1 MNTSPFKRLLSGSLA
16 ALIAACGG
24 GGGGG
29 GTIADAGIGGSGI
42 TSVGVVTA
50 IGSITVNGVKFDTQ
64 GAIVTVDAAP
74 GLESDLKVG
83 LVANV
88 TGTLNGDGVTGKAA
102 RVEVDHELKGSTDSA
117 PVITT
122 TGGTFTVFSQLVL
135 VDGSTVFG
143 NASALA
149 DFPPGTAVEVSGFR
163 DSGGQVRATRVEKK
177 AAAPATIEVKGAIG
191 NVNNSASTFT
201 LGTLGVS
208 FGGAQRIN
216 FPAAGLSNGLLV
228 EVKAPPP
235 SGGVLTATSV
245 EVRSGGLGQVS
256 GEVHLE
262 GFMNGLTGSAP
273 NFSFTVNGQNVT
285 SNASTDYDNGASG
298 NLVNN
303 IRVEVEGQ
311 ISGGVLVAT
320 KVKFKEKN

>member
-29 GTIADAGIGGSGI
+29 GGTIADAGIGGSGI

-50 IGSITVNGVKFDTQ
+50 VGSITVNGVKFDTQ
-64 GAIVTVDAAP
+64 GATVIVDDAH
-74 GLESDLKVG
+74 GQDSDLKIG

-88 TGTLNGDGVTGKAA
+88 TGTLNRDGVTGKAT
-102 RVEVDHELKGSTDSA
+102 RVEINNELKGSTDSA
-117 PVITT
+117 PVITAS
-122 TGGTFTVFSQLVL
+122 GGTFTVFSQLVL
-135 VDGSTVFG
+135 VDGNTVFG
-143 NASALA
+143 NASTLA
-149 DFPPGTAVEVSGFR
+149 DFPAGTAVEVSGLR
-163 DSGGQVRATRVEKK
+163 DSGGQVLATRVEKK
-177 AAAPATIEVKGAIG
+177 AAAPAAIEVKGTIDK
-191 NVNNSASTFT
+191 VNASTFT
-201 LGTLGVS
+201 LGALSVN
-208 FGGAQRIN
+208 FGAAQRIN
-216 FPAAGLSNGLLV
+216 FPATGLSNGLLV

-235 SGGVLTATSV
+235 SGGVLTAASV